1 MVRQKK
7 KGEVLVQYNCRL
19 QPSLIEK
26 IKAIATREGVEA
38 SVIIR
43 AILETEVKYL

>member
-1 MVRQKK
+1 MARPYKK
-7 KGEVLVQYNCRL
+7 DEKLVGYCIRVK
-19 QPSLIEK
+19 PSLREK

-38 SVIIR
+38 PVIIR